1 MRRSNRKAGALM
13 MLFQYFDQT
22 CVCQDAPVHQQQQ
35 LTVQVHGVREGL
47 KAGYIVSAAP
57 ELVCYEVEES
67 L

>member
-1 MRRSNRKAGALM
+1 M